1 MKICNTIAA
10 IHRTNII
17 KKSKHCLECAHKIS
31 SSSDEDMNKYGMTED
46 LDTSF
51 NDVTFD
57 RSELNSEARAIG
69 IYPIKT
75 VSSRDKLSYGKN
87 KPKKMKS
94 KMQERMAHALD
105 IPEQE
110 LKTDDENDNCSICD
124 DLDRLVDLIQAKI
137 AVSSRKEKIK

>member
-1 MKICNTIAA
+1 
-10 IHRTNII
+10 
-17 KKSKHCLECAHKIS
+17 
-31 SSSDEDMNKYGMTED
+31 MTED

-57 RSELNSEARAIG
+57 RSELNSEAKAIG

-110 LKTDDENDNCSICD
+110 LKTDDENDSCSKCD

>member
-1 MKICNTIAA
+1 
-10 IHRTNII
+10 
-17 KKSKHCLECAHKIS
+17 
-31 SSSDEDMNKYGMTED
+31 MTED

-51 NDVTFD
+51 NDVTFG
-57 RSELNSEARAIG
+57 RSELNSEAKAIG

-87 KPKKMKS
+87 KLKKMKS

-110 LKTDDENDNCSICD
+110 LKTDDENDSCSKCD

-137 AVSSRKEKIK
+137 AVSSRKEKIKQLNLAPESSSIETVIKKFHVTEYMVKKQEH

>member
-1 MKICNTIAA
+1 
-10 IHRTNII
+10 
-17 KKSKHCLECAHKIS
+17 
-31 SSSDEDMNKYGMTED
+31 MTED

-57 RSELNSEARAIG
+57 RSELNSEAKAIG

-87 KPKKMKS
+87 KLKKMKS

-110 LKTDDENDNCSICD
+110 LKTDDENDSCSKCD

-137 AVSSRKEKIK
+137 AVSSRKEKIKQLTLAPESSSIETVIKKFHVTEYMVKKQEH

>member
-1 MKICNTIAA
+1 
-10 IHRTNII
+10 
-17 KKSKHCLECAHKIS
+17 
-31 SSSDEDMNKYGMTED
+31 MTED

-137 AVSSRKEKIK
+137 AVSSRKEKIKQLTLAPESSSIETVIKKFHVTEYMVKKQEH